1 MMVYEPFFD
10 MNVLLS
16 SQAYYSL
23 FVILGCL
30 IAFHVFLAVF
40 LILRLVYLFKKSG
53 LRLAAP
59 RI

>member
-1 MMVYEPFFD
+1 MVYEPFFD

-16 SQAYYSL
+16 TQAYYSVYL
-23 FVILGCL
+23 ILGFL
-30 IAFHVFLAVF
+30 VLFHVSLAVT
-40 LILRLVYLFKKSG
+40 LIFRFVYLFKKSG